1 MRLEIRV
8 DQCSSVVNFLPSSR
22 SSPRPL
28 HFNSAKVTIDPS
40 STLTVNRPP
49 NHSMDQP
56 TNPPPEP
63 SLTQPLHQLT
73 GIGPHRAALLEKL
86 GLRTAADLLFF
97 FPRTYDDFTQIDPI
111 ETLEADKPAN
121 VMGTIADIDQTFS
134 GNGKHI
140 LYVLIREGNQFL
152 RAIWFNQSFM
162 FKRFQAGQRVL
173 FRGKP
178 KLVGGRFQMSHPNV
192 IWLDVDQASQQTDG
206 QQMGLSPIYRLT
218 DGVSQRQIRAIVTAA
233 VEQFTD
239 LVQEAFPQNLRDQ
252 SEVCDIATAIRQIH
266 APKSQSEVDA
276 ARNRLVYQ
284 ELFVLQLALA
294 IRRQRVR
301 GQNVSPPLDMTPK
314 IRSRIYGR
322 LPFELTESQQTVL
335 QDIAADMR
343 QPFPMNRLIHGEV
356 GSGKTVVAL
365 CAMLVAVAHGHQATI
380 MAPTEILARQHFQ
393 TLSKLLQKSRVRLGL
408 WTGSL
413 KKSQRAELSAKI
425 AAGEIDIVVG
435 TQAVVASK
443 LDFHQLGLVVIDE
456 QHKFGVK
463 QRALLKQSG
472 HDPHYLVMT
481 ATPIPRTV
489 SMTLFGDLDTSVLDR
504 TSGIGQKVNTYLG
517 HEHSREQ
524 WWEFFR
530 KKLREGRQGFVVAPL
545 VDADDESGLGSAE
558 RLFES
563 LSNGPLEEFRLDVLH
578 GKQNPE
584 DKDAAMAD
592 FVSGKTQVI
601 VATGVVEVGI
611 DVSNATVMTIESA
624 ERFGLSQLH
633 QLRGRVSRGRHA
645 GFVCAFASNDNPDDN
660 ERLAAFAETDNG
672 FDLAEIDLKIRGPG
686 NLFSTQQSGFPPL
699 MIADLIRDADTLAQ
713 AQQHARTLVASD
725 PELENEN
732 LDRLRQ
738 LVFARYGHA
747 LDLADVG

>member
-1 MRLEIRV
+1 M
-8 DQCSSVVNFLPSSR
+8 
-22 SSPRPL
+22 
-28 HFNSAKVTIDPS
+28 A
-40 STLTVNRPP
+40 
-49 NHSMDQP
+49 QP
-56 TNPPPEP
+56 TDPTPEP
-63 SLTQPLHQLT
+63 SLTQPLQFLT
-73 GIGPHRAALLEKL
+73 GVGPHRAALLEKL

-97 FPRTYDDFTQIDPI
+97 FPRTYDDFTQQDAI
-111 ETLEADKPAN
+111 ETLESDQPAN
-121 VMGTIADIDQTFS
+121 VMGVVSDIDQTVS
-134 GNGKHI
+134 SNGKHI
-140 LYVLIREGNQFL
+140 LYVLIRQGNQFL
-152 RAIWFNQSFM
+152 RAVWFGQSYM
-162 FKRFQAGQRVL
+162 RRRFQAGQRVL

-178 KLVGGRFQMSHPNV
+178 KLIGGRFQMNHPTV
-192 IWLDVDQASQQTDG
+192 VWLDVDQTEDQA
-206 QQMGLSPIYRLT
+206 GLSPIYRLT
-218 DGVSQRQIRAIVTAA
+218 DGISQRQIRAIVAST
-233 VEQFTD
+233 VEKFTD
-239 LVQEAFPQNLRDQ
+239 LVQEAFPKELRDQ

-266 APKSQSEVDA
+266 APKSQQEVET

-294 IRRQRVR
+294 IRRQRIR
-301 GQNVSPPLDMTPK
+301 SQNVSPPLDMTPK

-322 LPFELTESQQTVL
+322 LPFELTESQLSVL
-335 QDIAADMR
+335 QEIATDMR

-413 KKSQRAELSAKI
+413 KKSERAELSANI
-425 AAGEIDIVVG
+425 AAGEIDIIIG
-435 TQAVVASK
+435 TQAVVASQ
-443 LDFHQLGLVVIDE
+443 LDFDKLGLVVIDE

-489 SMTLFGDLDTSVLDR
+489 SMTLFGDLDTSVLAR

-524 WWEFFR
+524 WWEFFA

-545 VDADDESGLGSAE
+545 VDANDESELGSAE

-578 GKQNPE
+578 GKQSPE

-645 GFVCAFASNDNPDDN
+645 GFVCAFASNDNPDTN

-699 MIADLIRDADTLAQ
+699 MIADLIRDADILAR
-713 AQQHARTLVASD
+713 AQEHARNLVKSD
-725 PELENEN
+725 PELDHEN
-732 LDRLRQ
+732 LRRLQQ
-738 LVFARYGHA
+738 LVFARYGQA

>member
-1 MRLEIRV
+1 
-8 DQCSSVVNFLPSSR
+8 
-22 SSPRPL
+22 
-28 HFNSAKVTIDPS
+28 
-40 STLTVNRPP
+40 
-49 NHSMDQP
+49 MDLP
-56 TNPPPEP
+56 TNPTPTP
-63 SLTQPLHQLT
+63 SLTQPVQFLS
-73 GIGPHRAALLEKL
+73 GVGPHRAVLLEKL

-97 FPRTYDDFTQIDPI
+97 FPRTYDDFTQLDQIDS
-111 ETLEADKPAN
+111 LESDQSAN
-121 VMGTIADIDQTFS
+121 VMGVVADIDQTIS

-140 LYVLIREGNQFL
+140 LYILIRQGNKFL

-162 FKRFQAGQRVL
+162 LKRFQAGQRVV
-173 FRGKP
+173 FRGKV
-178 KLVGGRFQMSHPNV
+178 KLSGGRFQMNHPKV
-192 IWLDVDQASQQTDG
+192 VWLDGDQSEGEVT
-206 QQMGLSPIYRLT
+206 GLSPIYRLT
-218 DGVSQRQIRAIVTAA
+218 EGISQRQIRSIVSSA

-239 LVQEAFPQNLRDQ
+239 LVQEAFPQELRDQ
-252 SEVCDIATAIRQIH
+252 SEVCDIASAIRQIH
-266 APKSQSEVDA
+266 APKNQSEVDA

-301 GQNVSPPLDMTPK
+301 LRNVSPPLDMTPK
-314 IRSRIYGR
+314 IRSRIFGR
-322 LPFELTESQQTVL
+322 LPFELTDSQLSVL
-335 QDIAADMR
+335 EEIATDLR
-343 QPFPMNRLIHGEV
+343 QSYPMNRLIHGEV

-365 CAMLVAVAHGHQATI
+365 CAMLIAVAHGHQATI
-380 MAPTEILARQHFQ
+380 MAPTEILARQHYQ
-393 TLSKLLQKSRVRLGL
+393 TLSKLLQKSRVQLGL

-413 KKSQRAELSAKI
+413 KKSERADLSAKI

-435 TQAVVASK
+435 TQAVVASQLEFSK
-443 LDFHQLGLVVIDE
+443 LGLVVIDE

-463 QRALLKQSG
+463 QRASLKQSG

-489 SMTLFGDLDTSVLDR
+489 SMTLFGDLDTSVLSR

-517 HEHSREQ
+517 QEHSRDQ

-545 VDADDESGLGSAE
+545 VATDDESELNSAE

-563 LSNGPLEEFRLDVLH
+563 LSNGPLEEFRLGVLH
-578 GKQNPE
+578 GKQSPE

-633 QLRGRVSRGRHA
+633 QLRGRVSRSRHA
-645 GFVCAFASNDNPDDN
+645 GFVCAFTSDDNPDAN

-672 FDLAEIDLKIRGPG
+672 FDLAEIDLKLRGPG

-699 MIADLIRDADTLAQ
+699 MIADLIRDADILAVT
-713 AQQHARTLVASD
+713 QQHARNLVESD
-725 PELENEN
+725 PELENKD

-738 LVFARYGHA
+738 LVFARYGQA